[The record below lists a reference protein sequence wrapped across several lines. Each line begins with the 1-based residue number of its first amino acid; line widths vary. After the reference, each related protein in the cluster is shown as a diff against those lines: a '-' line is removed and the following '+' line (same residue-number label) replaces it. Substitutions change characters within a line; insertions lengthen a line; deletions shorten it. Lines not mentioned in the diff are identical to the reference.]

1 MTQTRLPRLSEMTPD
16 EWKMI
21 DAYLSNGSF
30 LAAARYVG
38 CHRNTVQRAYFRYQL
53 AIRKAVETAKEDQK
67 VTY

>member
-1 MTQTRLPRLSEMTPD
+1 
-16 EWKMI
+16 MI